1 MVGKVF
7 CLYLGVLEQMDDD
20 EDDLDD
26 EGVVYIMTVLEAAVV
41 VGLDHCVVA
50 GQAGREVL
58 AVAVVCLGVVEG
70 VVLSA
75 VAVD

>member
-1 MVGKVF
+1 M
-7 CLYLGVLEQMDDD
+7 EDD

-50 GQAGREVL
+50 GLSVKTLGRNMVR
-58 AVAVVCLGVVEG
+58 VRKVT
-70 VVLSA
+70 
-75 VAVD
+75 